1 MRTLRVCLSGVSIL
15 AVVCCLAA
23 CQKTTKVAVENRCG
37 GPIEVDVNGV
47 ADPVGLGYKHEWR
60 AVPQGETASLRSA
73 PDPVRRV
80 YVWVRL
86 PGSAVVPEP
95 LVFEPSDLESSD
107 HKVVAVIVCDLCP
120 GQ

>member
-47 ADPVGLGYKHEWR
+47 ADPVGLGYKHEWT
-60 AVPQGETASLRSA
+60 VIPENETSSLRSA
-73 PDPVRRV
+73 SDPVMRQ

-86 PGSAVVPEP
+86 PGSASVPDP
-95 LVFEPSDLESSD
+95 LVFEPSELESSD
-107 HKVVAVIVCDLCP
+107 HKVVAVIVGDLCP